1 MAKSEQRIALEAIYK
16 KLAKRADQRLVRLEK
31 ASSAGKISKNIMSS
45 DIAAYMFAE
54 RAVQHYDKAG
64 AGITYY
70 DNGSYS
76 YKPRFN
82 RGIPKSDKLLR
93 MKIKDIEKF
102 LSMVTSKVSGIVGV
116 AEKRTRTMNY
126 LYKTNLTTTQW
137 AQIWESGLGDKLIA
151 KYGSKTAFT
160 VLATVR
166 TRKNTFSA
174 LLNQVKNA
182 VNDSTKERRLEKW
195 MKKHKL
201 TGEIDIDNLPE

>member
-1 MAKSEQRIALEAIYK
+1 MAKSEARKILEAEYRR
-16 KLAKRADQRLVRLEK
+16 LAKRADQRLVRLEK
-31 ASSAGKISKNIMSS
+31 AAETGKIKNSN
-45 DIAAYMFAE
+45 DAAAYMFAQ

-82 RGIPKSDKLLR
+82 RGMSISDKLLR
-93 MKIKDIEKF
+93 MKIKDVQSF
-102 LSMVTSKVSGIVGV
+102 LGMVTSKVSGIVGV
-116 AEKRTRTMNY
+116 AERRTRTMNQ

-151 KYGSKTAFT
+151 RYGSKTAFT

-182 VNDSTKERRLEKW
+182 VNDRTKERRLEKW
-195 MKKHKL
+195 MENHKL
-201 TGEIDIDNLPE
+201 TGEIDIDNLPG